1 MSPLKGTLR
10 FGKKGKLTPRFI
22 RPFEILQRVGPV
34 AYHLALPPTLQ
45 EIHDVFHVSN
55 LHRYIPDPS
64 HVIRYEPLQ
73 LEKNLTYIEEPIK
86 ILGRVERTLRNRTIP
101 FVKVL

>member
-1 MSPLKGTLR
+1 VSPLKGTLR

-34 AYHLALPPTLQ
+34 AYHLALPPILQ
-45 EIHDVFHVSN
+45 EIHDVFHVSS